1 MYKVTL
7 GSLSLDI
14 TANTP
19 REALSIFQS
28 HLPQDVRQIVQV
40 SGIHCAADL
49 DEMRES
55 GVLDITP
62 KYFGAGGG
70 SKKGSWLQ
78 IGLGVLLIVVAP
90 YLAPTVNGVAGTFLG
105 ASAGTIATFGFQLA
119 LGGAIALLNKAPK
132 ADPTSGDKKSRFI
145 NGNANTIKEGTPIP
159 LIYGLQKVYLHF
171 LSFDLDS
178 KDYNPA
184 RA

>member
-49 DEMRES
+49 DEMHES

-70 SKKGSWLQ
+70 SEKGSWLQ

-90 YLAPTVNGVAGTFLG
+90 YLAPAGSTFLFASKG
-105 ASAGTIATFGFQLA
+105 AIATFGFQLA

-178 KDYNPA
+178 KDYDPA
-184 RA
+184 

>member
-55 GVLDITP
+55 GVLEITP

-70 SKKGSWLQ
+70 SEKGSWLQ
-78 IGLGVLLIVVAP
+78 IGLGVLLIVTAP
-90 YLAPTVNGVAGTFLG
+90 YLSGAIGTAFG
-105 ASAGTIATFGFQLA
+105 GIAKGTIATFGFQLA

-178 KDYNPA
+178 KDYDPA
-184 RA
+184 

>member
-70 SKKGSWLQ
+70 SEKGSWLQ
-78 IGLGVLLIVVAP
+78 IGLGVLLIVTAP
-90 YLAPTVNGVAGTFLG
+90 YLSGAIGTAFG
-105 ASAGTIATFGFQLA
+105 GIAKGTIATFGFQLA

-184 RA
+184 WA

>member
-1 MYKVTL
+1 
-7 GSLSLDI
+7 LSLDI

-70 SKKGSWLQ
+70 SEKGSWLQ
-78 IGLGVLLIVVAP
+78 IGLGVLLIITAP
-90 YLAPTVNGVAGTFLG
+90 YLSGAIGTAFG
-105 ASAGTIATFGFQLA
+105 GIAKGTIATFGFQLA

-184 RA
+184 

>member
-19 REALSIFQS
+19 REALSIFQR

-49 DEMRES
+49 DEMHES
-55 GVLDITP
+55 GVLDIKP

-70 SKKGSWLQ
+70 SEKGSWLQ
-78 IGLGVLLIVVAP
+78 IGLGVLLIVTAP
-90 YLAPTVNGVAGTFLG
+90 YLSGAIGTAFG
-105 ASAGTIATFGFQLA
+105 GIAKGTIATFGFQLA

-178 KDYNPA
+178 KDYDPA
-184 RA
+184 

>member
-1 MYKVTL
+1 VYKVTL

-19 REALSIFQS
+19 REALSIFQT
-28 HLPQDVRQIVQV
+28 HLPQNVRQLVEV
-40 SGIHCAADL
+40 SGIRCLADL
-49 DEMRES
+49 DEVHSE
-55 GVLDITP
+55 GVLNITP

-70 SKKGSWLQ
+70 SEKGSWLQ
-78 IGLGVLLIVVAP
+78 IGLGVLLIVFATP
-90 YLAPTVNGVAGTFLG
+90 IAGALSGSLFGTVG
-105 ASAGTIATFGFQLA
+105 AGTIATFGFQLA

-184 RA
+184 S

>member
-28 HLPQDVRQIVQV
+28 HLPRDVRQIVQV

-70 SKKGSWLQ
+70 SEKGSWLQ
-78 IGLGVLLIVVAP
+78 IGLGVLLIVTAP
-90 YLAPTVNGVAGTFLG
+90 WLAANASGLLFG
-105 ASAGTIATFGFQLA
+105 ASKGAIATFGFQLA

-184 RA
+184 

>member
-1 MYKVTL
+1 MYRVTL

-70 SKKGSWLQ
+70 SEKGSWLQ
-78 IGLGVLLIVVAP
+78 IGLGVLLIVTAP
-90 YLAPTVNGVAGTFLG
+90 YLSGAIGTAFG
-105 ASAGTIATFGFQLA
+105 GIAKGTIATFGFQLA

-178 KDYNPA
+178 KDYDPA
-184 RA
+184 

>member
-49 DEMRES
+49 DEMHES

-70 SKKGSWLQ
+70 SEKGSWLQ
-78 IGLGVLLIVVAP
+78 IGLGVLLIVTAP
-90 YLAPTVNGVAGTFLG
+90 YLSGAIGTAFG
-105 ASAGTIATFGFQLA
+105 GIAKGTIATFGFQLA

-178 KDYNPA
+178 KDYDPA
-184 RA
+184 

>member
-70 SKKGSWLQ
+70 TEKGSWLQ
-78 IGLGVLLIVVAP
+78 IGLGVLLIVTAP
-90 YLAPTVNGVAGTFLG
+90 YLSGAIGTAFG
-105 ASAGTIATFGFQLA
+105 GIAKGTIATFGFQLA

-145 NGNANTIKEGTPIP
+145 NGNANTIKEGTPVP

>member
-70 SKKGSWLQ
+70 SEKGSWLQ
-78 IGLGVLLIVVAP
+78 IGLGVLLIVTAP
-90 YLAPTVNGVAGTFLG
+90 YLSGAIGTAFG
-105 ASAGTIATFGFQLA
+105 GIAKGTIATFGFQLA

-178 KDYNPA
+178 KDYDPA
-184 RA
+184 WA

>member
-70 SKKGSWLQ
+70 SEKGSWLQ
-78 IGLGVLLIVVAP
+78 IGLGVLLIVTAP
-90 YLAPTVNGVAGTFLG
+90 YLSGAIGTAFG
-105 ASAGTIATFGFQLA
+105 GIAKGTIATFGFQLA

-184 RA
+184 R

>member
-70 SKKGSWLQ
+70 SEKGSWLQ

-90 YLAPTVNGVAGTFLG
+90 YLSGAIGTAFG
-105 ASAGTIATFGFQLA
+105 GIAKGTIATFGFQLA

-178 KDYNPA
+178 KDYDPA
-184 RA
+184 

>member
-49 DEMRES
+49 DEMHES

-70 SKKGSWLQ
+70 SEKGSWLQ
-78 IGLGVLLIVVAP
+78 IGLGVLLIVTAP
-90 YLAPTVNGVAGTFLG
+90 YLSGAIGTAFG
-105 ASAGTIATFGFQLA
+105 GIAKGTIATFGFQLA

-145 NGNANTIKEGTPIP
+145 NGNANTIREGTPIP

-184 RA
+184 

>member
-49 DEMRES
+49 DEMHES

-70 SKKGSWLQ
+70 SEKGSWLQ
-78 IGLGVLLIVVAP
+78 IGLGVLLIVTAP
-90 YLAPTVNGVAGTFLG
+90 YLSGAIGTAFG
-105 ASAGTIATFGFQLA
+105 GIAKGTIATFGFQLA

-184 RA
+184 

>member
-1 MYKVTL
+1 
-7 GSLSLDI
+7 
-14 TANTP
+14 
-19 REALSIFQS
+19 
-28 HLPQDVRQIVQV
+28 VQV

-49 DEMRES
+49 DDVRES
-55 GVLDITP
+55 GILDITP

-70 SKKGSWLQ
+70 SEKGSWLQ
-78 IGLGVLLIVVAP
+78 IGLGVLLIITAP
-90 YLAPTVNGVAGTFLG
+90 YLSGAIGTAFG
-105 ASAGTIATFGFQLA
+105 GIAKGTIATFGFQLA
-119 LGGAIALLNKAPK
+119 LGGAVALLNKAPK

-184 RA
+184 

>member
-49 DEMRES
+49 DDVRES
-55 GVLDITP
+55 GILDITP

-70 SKKGSWLQ
+70 SEKGSWLQ
-78 IGLGVLLIVVAP
+78 IGLGVLLIITAP
-90 YLAPTVNGVAGTFLG
+90 YLSGAIGTAFG
-105 ASAGTIATFGFQLA
+105 GIAKGTIATFGFQLA
-119 LGGAIALLNKAPK
+119 LGGAVALLNKAPK

-184 RA
+184 

>member
-70 SKKGSWLQ
+70 SEKGS
-78 IGLGVLLIVVAP
+78 
-90 YLAPTVNGVAGTFLG
+90 
-105 ASAGTIATFGFQLA
+105 
-119 LGGAIALLNKAPK
+119 
-132 ADPTSGDKKSRFI
+132 
-145 NGNANTIKEGTPIP
+145 
-159 LIYGLQKVYLHF
+159 
-171 LSFDLDS
+171 
-178 KDYNPA
+178 
-184 RA
+184 

>member
-1 MYKVTL
+1 VYKVTL

-70 SKKGSWLQ
+70 SEKGSWLQ
-78 IGLGVLLIVVAP
+78 IGLGVLLIVTAP
-90 YLAPTVNGVAGTFLG
+90 WLAANASGLLFG
-105 ASAGTIATFGFQLA
+105 ASSGTIATFGFQLA

-178 KDYNPA
+178 KDYNPVS
-184 RA
+184 

>member
-70 SKKGSWLQ
+70 SEKGSWLQ

-90 YLAPTVNGVAGTFLG
+90 VLAPEAATFLG
-105 ASAGTIATFGFQLA
+105 ASQGAIATFGFQLA

-178 KDYNPA
+178 KDYDPA
-184 RA
+184 

>member
-70 SKKGSWLQ
+70 SEKGSWLQ
-78 IGLGVLLIVVAP
+78 IGLGVLLIVTAP
-90 YLAPTVNGVAGTFLG
+90 YLSGAIGTAFG
-105 ASAGTIATFGFQLA
+105 GIAKGTIATFGFQLA

-184 RA
+184 

>member
-7 GSLSLDI
+7 GKLSLDI

-49 DEMRES
+49 DEMHES

-70 SKKGSWLQ
+70 SEKGSWLQ
-78 IGLGVLLIVVAP
+78 IGLGVLLIVTAP
-90 YLAPTVNGVAGTFLG
+90 YLSGAIGTAFG
-105 ASAGTIATFGFQLA
+105 GIAKGTIATFGFQLA

-184 RA
+184 

>member
-49 DEMRES
+49 DEMHES
-55 GVLDITP
+55 GVLDIKP

-70 SKKGSWLQ
+70 SEKGSWLQ
-78 IGLGVLLIVVAP
+78 IGLGVLLIVTAP
-90 YLAPTVNGVAGTFLG
+90 YLSGAIGTAFG
-105 ASAGTIATFGFQLA
+105 GIAKGTIATFGFQLA

-178 KDYNPA
+178 KDYDPA
-184 RA
+184 

>member
-70 SKKGSWLQ
+70 SEKGSWLQ
-78 IGLGVLLIVVAP
+78 IGLGVLLIVTAP
-90 YLAPTVNGVAGTFLG
+90 YLSGAIGTAFG
-105 ASAGTIATFGFQLA
+105 GIAKGTIATFGFQLA

-178 KDYNPA
+178 KDYNPT

>member
-1 MYKVTL
+1 LYQVSL
-7 GSLSLDI
+7 EGLSLEI
-14 TANTP
+14 TANSP

-28 HLPQDVRQIVQV
+28 HLPQNVRHIVEV
-40 SGIHCAADL
+40 NSIHCVADL
-49 DEMRES
+49 DEIKDS
-55 GVLDITP
+55 GVLEI
-62 KYFGAGGG
+62 KKKIFGAGGG

-78 IGLGVLLIVVAP
+78 IGLGVLLIVFAPWVA
-90 YLAPTVNGVAGTFLG
+90 THAGGLLFG
-105 ASAGTIATFGFQLA
+105 ASKGAIATFGFQLA

-171 LSFDLDS
+171 LSFDLDA
-178 KDYNPA
+178 KDYNPTD
-184 RA
+184 

>member
-70 SKKGSWLQ
+70 SEKGSWLQ
-78 IGLGVLLIVVAP
+78 IGLGVLLIVTAP
-90 YLAPTVNGVAGTFLG
+90 YLSGAIGTAFG
-105 ASAGTIATFGFQLA
+105 GIAKGTIATFGFQLA

>member
-7 GSLSLDI
+7 GKLSLDI

-49 DEMRES
+49 DEMHES

-62 KYFGAGGG
+62 KYLGAGGG
-70 SKKGSWLQ
+70 SEKGSWLQ
-78 IGLGVLLIVVAP
+78 IGLGVLLIVTAP
-90 YLAPTVNGVAGTFLG
+90 YLSGAIGTAFG
-105 ASAGTIATFGFQLA
+105 GIAKGTIATFGFQLA

-184 RA
+184 

>member
-49 DEMRES
+49 DEMHES

-70 SKKGSWLQ
+70 SEKGSWLQ
-78 IGLGVLLIVVAP
+78 IGLGVLLIVTAP
-90 YLAPTVNGVAGTFLG
+90 YLSGAIGTAFG
-105 ASAGTIATFGFQLA
+105 GIAKGTIATFGFQLA

>member
-70 SKKGSWLQ
+70 SEKGSWLQ
-78 IGLGVLLIVVAP
+78 IGLGVLLIVTAP
-90 YLAPTVNGVAGTFLG
+90 YLSGAIGTAFG
-105 ASAGTIATFGFQLA
+105 GIAKGTIATFGFQLA

-171 LSFDLDS
+171 LSFDLDA

-184 RA
+184 RANP

>member
-1 MYKVTL
+1 VYKVTL

-70 SKKGSWLQ
+70 SEKGSWLQ
-78 IGLGVLLIVVAP
+78 IGLGVLLIVTAP
-90 YLAPTVNGVAGTFLG
+90 YLSGAIGTAFG
-105 ASAGTIATFGFQLA
+105 GIAKGTIATFGFQLA

-178 KDYNPA
+178 KDYDPA
-184 RA
+184 

>member
-7 GSLSLDI
+7 DSLSLDI

-49 DEMRES
+49 DEMHES

-70 SKKGSWLQ
+70 SEKGSWLQ
-78 IGLGVLLIVVAP
+78 IGLGVLLIVTAP
-90 YLAPTVNGVAGTFLG
+90 YLSGAIGTAFG
-105 ASAGTIATFGFQLA
+105 GIAKGTIATFGFQLA

-178 KDYNPA
+178 KDYDPA
-184 RA
+184 

>member
-1 MYKVTL
+1 VYKVTL

-49 DEMRES
+49 DEMHES

-70 SKKGSWLQ
+70 SEKGSWLQ
-78 IGLGVLLIVVAP
+78 IGLGVLLIVTAP
-90 YLAPTVNGVAGTFLG
+90 YLSGAIGTAFG
-105 ASAGTIATFGFQLA
+105 GIAKGTIATFGFQLA

-178 KDYNPA
+178 KDYDPA
-184 RA
+184 

>member
-1 MYKVTL
+1 VYKVTL

-49 DEMRES
+49 DDVRES
-55 GVLDITP
+55 GILDITP

-70 SKKGSWLQ
+70 SEKGSWLQ
-78 IGLGVLLIVVAP
+78 IGLGVLLIVTAP
-90 YLAPTVNGVAGTFLG
+90 WAAGVLTAAGFGGATGVA
-105 ASAGTIATFGFQLA
+105 AGTIATFGFQLA

-184 RA
+184 

>member
-70 SKKGSWLQ
+70 TEKGSWLQ
-78 IGLGVLLIVVAP
+78 IGLGVLLIVTAP
-90 YLAPTVNGVAGTFLG
+90 YLSGAIGTAFG
-105 ASAGTIATFGFQLA
+105 GIAKGTIATFGFQLA

>member
-70 SKKGSWLQ
+70 SEKGSWLQ
-78 IGLGVLLIVVAP
+78 IGLGVLLIVTAP
-90 YLAPTVNGVAGTFLG
+90 YLSGAIGTAFG
-105 ASAGTIATFGFQLA
+105 GIAKGTIATFGFQLA

-178 KDYNPA
+178 KDYDPA
-184 RA
+184 

>member
-49 DEMRES
+49 DEMHES

-70 SKKGSWLQ
+70 SEKGSWLQ
-78 IGLGVLLIVVAP
+78 IGLGVLLIITAP
-90 YLAPTVNGVAGTFLG
+90 YLSGAIGTAFG
-105 ASAGTIATFGFQLA
+105 GIAKGTIATFGFQLA

-184 RA
+184 

>member
-1 MYKVTL
+1 MYQVSL
-7 GSLSLDI
+7 EGLSLEI
-14 TANTP
+14 TANSP

-28 HLPQDVRQIVQV
+28 HLPQNVRHIVEV
-40 SGIHCAADL
+40 NSIHCIADL
-49 DEMRES
+49 DEIKDS
-55 GVLDITP
+55 GVLEI
-62 KYFGAGGG
+62 KKKIFGAGGG

-171 LSFDLDS
+171 LSFDLDA
-178 KDYNPA
+178 KDYNPTD
-184 RA
+184 